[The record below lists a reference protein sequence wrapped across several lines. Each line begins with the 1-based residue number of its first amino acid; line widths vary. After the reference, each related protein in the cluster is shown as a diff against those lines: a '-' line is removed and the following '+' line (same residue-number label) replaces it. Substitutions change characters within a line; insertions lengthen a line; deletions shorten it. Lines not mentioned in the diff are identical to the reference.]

1 MPPEVSTTRRLPSS
15 TSSHEASDRGPGTV
29 PVAADR
35 RSRTL
40 TMNRNAEAALVIAA
54 STVAAMGVA
63 LVNFTV
69 GDGLDAQVALTFLVF
84 VAAFGGVHLSMRRWA
99 PTANP
104 YLLPLAGFLAAIGFT
119 ELYRLRPD
127 LAGLQRWSFLVAG
140 AGASLVLYALRDEGV
155 AMLRR
160 YRYIFLTTA
169 VILLLLPLLPETW
182 PLRGAE
188 VNGSRLWVRLTLPF
202 GSGQTLSFQPGEV
215 AKILLTVFLASY
227 LAERQRIAGDH
238 APHHRPLP
246 GAGATPTWGRSS
258 LPPRASFAVLVYQR
272 DLGASLLLF
281 ALFVGLLYVATG
293 PHRIPRGRGRLDRR
307 WRAPGLPAV
316 RPRRSAGSSPGSIPS
331 TTTSTRGTRSP
342 RASLRSAAEASPD
355 RDWDWDRPD
364 LIPEAAT
371 DFMFA
376 AVAEEMGLAG
386 SIAVIV
392 AFALFVAAGFGIALR
407 ARDLFRKFLAAGLT
421 IVFAVQAF
429 LIIAGCRETPPG
441 NRHHAALHVVRR
453 LVTPRQHDPR
463 GPAGADLAWG
473 ARMNGPLRRVAVA
486 MFVAFGLLV
495 ASVTWLQVV
504 QASTYRDD
512 PRNLRVAAGQSG
524 RERGTIITSDGV
536 IVAVSDADPSDNRV
550 YRRSYPEG
558 DLYAH
563 VVGYSTVLFGSTGL
577 ERARSAELVSDRD
590 ATISGV
596 INAILGGD
604 LRPRGLRLT
613 INHDVQVGG
622 G

>member
-1 MPPEVSTTRRLPSS
+1 MPPEASTTRRWLSS
-15 TSSHEASDRGPGTV
+15 TSSHEAD
-29 PVAADR
+29 DR
-35 RSRTL
+35 RPATPPGAGDDGAAPL
-40 TMNRNAEAALVIAA
+40 TMNRNAEAALLIAA

-84 VAAFGGVHLSMRRWA
+84 LAAFGGVHLSMRRWA

-140 AGASLVLYALRDEGV
+140 SGASLVLYSLRDEGV
-155 AMLRR
+155 AVLRR
-160 YRYIFLTTA
+160 YRYIFLTAA
-169 VILLLLPLLPETW
+169 VVLLLLPLLPETW

-188 VNGSRLWVRLTLPF
+188 VNGSRLWVRLQLPF

-227 LAERQRIAGDH
+227 LAERQES
-238 APHHRPLP
+238 L
-246 GAGATPTWGRSS
+246 ATMRRSFGRFQV
-258 LPPRASFAVLVYQR
+258 PEPRQLGPIIVAAAASFAVLVYQR

-293 PHRIPRGRGRLDRR
+293 RTAYLAAGAGLIAVGGFLAYNLFDHVQRRIFAWLHPFDDYLDQGYQI
-307 WRAPGLPAV
+307 AQSLFALGSGSLTGSGL
-316 RPRRSAGSSPGSIPS
+316 GLG
-331 TTTSTRGTRSP
+331 
-342 RASLRSAAEASPD
+342 
-355 RDWDWDRPD
+355 RPD

-376 AVAEEMGLAG
+376 AIAEEMGLAG

-429 LIIAGCRETPPG
+429 LIIAG
-441 NRHHAALHVVRR
+441 VVRLLPVTGITLPFMSYGGSSLLGNMI
-453 LVTPRQHDPR
+453 LVVL
-463 GPAGADLAWG
+463 LARISHG
-473 ARMNGPLRRVAVA
+473 
-486 MFVAFGLLV
+486 
-495 ASVTWLQVV
+495 
-504 QASTYRDD
+504 
-512 PRNLRVAAGQSG
+512 
-524 RERGTIITSDGV
+524 ERG
-536 IVAVSDADPSDNRV
+536 
-550 YRRSYPEG
+550 
-558 DLYAH
+558 
-563 VVGYSTVLFGSTGL
+563 
-577 ERARSAELVSDRD
+577 
-590 ATISGV
+590 
-596 INAILGGD
+596 
-604 LRPRGLRLT
+604 
-613 INHDVQVGG
+613 
-622 G
+622 